1 MRNNGEGDGGVTW
14 LLHGLRGGDKRPP
27 AGTQPPGHNPTHALL
42 AKTPWDPSLYLDSAS
57 CRQVA
62 HVIEGSHLRL
72 GLLLEVQL
80 LTFNLDISSTWGQT
94 ETALTL

>member
-1 MRNNGEGDGGVTW
+1 MTSAH
-14 LLHGLRGGDKRPP
+14 LLAPSLQ
-27 AGTQPPGHNPTHALL
+27 ATTQPMSS
-42 AKTPWDPSLYLDSAS
+42 AKTPWDPTLYLDSAS

-94 ETALTL
+94 KTVLTLELSLWGRLQAPEEASELGQ